1 MSVLKKEVDID
12 IEVLSDEQ
20 FNFEQSVTEAKEIYK
35 ELESRWIT
43 GDFTDDYWEISRL
56 DYNAHYISFDFSK
69 LDAAVFNRDLPKE
82 FKDMVK
88 CWTVQLI
95 GKYKKIASIYLSYLN
110 KAFELTKGFKPEEKD
125 SLLKYIEYSNYT
137 NKAKMDLIT
146 TLCNFFDYTELE
158 IAEVYVP
165 YLAELANKIPIKQN
179 IRQLPPSRYV
189 LSFSYYLDKHF
200 EELLNETIK
209 QTEINREILFI
220 YPLIIWWKLTNIIP
234 IRPTEFCLI
243 ERNCIFVENG
253 KHYIKLP
260 RRKLNNKRIQILDTI
275 LIDAEMYQL
284 ISHYIELTNS
294 FGKTDTMISYHS
306 LIFADPTTN
315 RAAMKKNKDQFS
327 SYALNQLIKRFY
339 KTLETRYDCNISKE
353 HHIAPNDTRHFA
365 FISLMMQGYSPIE
378 ISRLGGHQTI
388 KAQYHY
394 SGHTEYWVDCEVF
407 KLMKKAKNFKVI
419 GSQIGAVPDEV
430 KLKTLD
436 AEDGSFKRK
445 LKIGY
450 CKDERQQC
458 ETRLCYFCS
467 HWSIT
472 PEEYLEKQEI
482 IKSQIL
488 AKKNNINELIAV
500 ISNLNKQFMAD
511 ELSKRNPEL
520 LTKIKTNANAIQGEI
535 RGLAKLCSILGG
547 GEVLDGEKIRWS

>member
-1 MSVLKKEVDID
+1 MALLNKEVDID
-12 IEVLSDEQ
+12 IEVFSDEQ
-20 FNFEQSVTEAKEIYK
+20 FNIEQSVIEAKKIYK
-35 ELESRWIT
+35 ELKSRWIK
-43 GDFTDDYWEISRL
+43 GDFTDDYWEVTRL
-56 DYNAHYISFDFSK
+56 DYESQHLSFDFSN
-69 LDAAVFNRDLPKE
+69 LNAAVFNRDLPTE
-82 FKDMVK
+82 FKAMVK
-88 CWTVQLI
+88 CWTVVLI
-95 GKYKKIASIYLSYLN
+95 EKYKTVASRYLSYFK

-125 SLLKYIEYSNYT
+125 SLLKYIEYSDYT
-137 NKAKMDLIT
+137 NKTKMDMVH
-146 TLCNFFDYTELE
+146 TLCNFFDYTELD

-165 YLAELANKIPIKQN
+165 YLVELGNKIPFKQN
-179 IRQLPPSRYV
+179 VRQLPPSRYV
-189 LSFSYYLDKHF
+189 LTFSYYLDKHF
-200 EELLNETIK
+200 EELMDDTIK

-220 YPLIIWWKLTNIIP
+220 YPLIIWWKLTNVIP
-234 IRPTEFCLI
+234 IRPTEFCLL
-243 ERNCIFVENG
+243 ERNCIFVDDG

-260 RRKLNNKRIQILDTI
+260 RRKLNTKRIQILDTI

-284 ISHYIELTNS
+284 ISQYKELTDS
-294 FGKTDTMISYHS
+294 LGDTDTLISYRS
-306 LIFADPTTN
+306 LIFADLSTN
-315 RAAMKKNKDQFS
+315 RATLKKNKNQFTRF
-327 SYALNQLIKRFY
+327 ALDGLINRFY
-339 KTLETRYDCNISKE
+339 KTMETKYDCFISEE
-353 HHIAPNDTRHFA
+353 HRIAPNDTRHFA

-388 KAQYHY
+388 QAQYHY

-407 KLMKKAKNFKVI
+407 KLMKKAKNSKVI

-450 CKDERQQC
+450 CKDEKQQC

-511 ELSKRNPEL
+511 ELSKSNPEL
-520 LTKIKTNANAIQGEI
+520 LTKIKTNANAIQGKI